1 MKLTDLIP
9 NINEIVPS
17 DYAEICSPTS
27 EALIESFLHAA
38 PAEEYPLIIHMSG
51 IPGAGKST
59 FYQTRTWPRH
69 VFIGFDTIME
79 QIPEYQT
86 DVRTSGPAAAFHKW
100 EIPARIIGYE
110 LLRRAVSQRKNI
122 FFDHGA
128 LNTGHIELLQN
139 LKNLGYETEM
149 YFINCAPEVAYQR
162 TLRREQ
168 LTLRHTPRTLIEQR
182 QALAQTCLSE
192 YRKIIDTIYIFDTT
206 SGKYVLTNTI
216 SNRSQRKSA

>member
-1 MKLTDLIP
+1 MKLIDLIP
-9 NINEIVPS
+9 TISTIIPS
-17 DYAEICSPTS
+17 DYTEIQSPQT
-27 EALIESFLHAA
+27 EALIDNYLADVPS
-38 PAEEYPLIIHMSG
+38 EEYPLIIHMSG

-59 FYQTRTWPRH
+59 FYQTHTWPHH

-79 QIPEYQT
+79 QIPEYQA
-86 DVRTSGPAAAFHKW
+86 DVQNFGPAAAFNKW

-110 LLRRAVSQRKNI
+110 LLRRAVSQHKNI

-128 LNTGHIELLQN
+128 LNSGHIQLLRN

-162 TLRREQ
+162 TLKREQ

-182 QALAQTCLSE
+182 QTLVQTCLSE
-192 YRKIIDTIYIFDTT
+192 YRKIMDTIYIFDTT

-216 SNRSQRKSA
+216 SNRPQQKSA